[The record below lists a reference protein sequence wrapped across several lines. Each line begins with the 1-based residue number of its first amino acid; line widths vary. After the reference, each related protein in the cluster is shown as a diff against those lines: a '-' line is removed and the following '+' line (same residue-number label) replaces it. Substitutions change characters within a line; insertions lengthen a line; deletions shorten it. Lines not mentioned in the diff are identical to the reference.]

1 MWYDASLRVGKDTA
15 EAMTESEERQVVEA
29 YSHGD
34 ISRAELGR
42 RVGQEVDFTDALL
55 MLRRYHLP
63 LPHRPSDPQ
72 SPGVELIRQLASRH
86 VRHG

>member
-1 MWYDASLRVGKDTA
+1 MMSAFRQESDTA
-15 EAMTESEERQVVEA
+15 ATMTEIEERQVVEA
-29 YSHGD
+29 YSHGE

-42 RVGQEVDFTDALL
+42 RMGQEVDFAEALL

-72 SPGVELIRQLASRH
+72 SQGVELIRQLASRH
-86 VRHG
+86 AHHD